1 MTLTSAWIGRGVLR
15 LNYLQ
20 MDMDEAL
27 HANRGLEFTSALIRN
42 DWPAIKEDFTQPHW
56 YPPGHGV
63 LLGTWFSLVGAGVET
78 ARLYSTL
85 CYFIFGVLLWL
96 SMREVVPNAHP
107 LLYLV
112 PPLFLVSDAQ
122 HTVYAGLSMLE
133 LPAITLAFVALF
145 FLNRALRKRRLLYHA
160 LAFSFALLCLF
171 TKYNFGLVVIAAFVF
186 CYAMM
191 LWESFRTSRISREV
205 QYILVL
211 WIIFVLVLGIW
222 FVVLG
227 EWRWLVDYANAQPD
241 RYMLWSQANLF
252 YYPRLLWKTSLNWLA
267 IFLSLAGG
275 IVLLKQRRYLPGL
288 TPYLLFFGLSLVMLS
303 LERQNTP
310 RFGMILYPSLWMTAG
325 VSSYLLTAG
334 LRPRWLRNTGYAALL
349 LLLFLAGANNF
360 RLFMSRFFAEHEN
373 ANAGVHQAYDFI
385 ASILD
390 VSKKEQLDVI
400 MFGRTDQ
407 WNGQALGFY
416 LEAQCLQKRHACEI
430 NLSDTWEL
438 RKGWPTQE
446 FPDEIQRQRLEAA
459 LREADYIVNFF
470 EHPEDQAGWELV
482 SERQFAFE
490 RLNKKPAQVWV
501 SIYRPM
507 PGEPRQE

>member
-1 MTLTSAWIGRGVLR
+1 MVFTSAWISRGVLR
-15 LNYLQ
+15 LDYLQ

-27 HANRGLEFTSALIRN
+27 HANRGLEFTTALIRN
-42 DWPAIKEDFTQPHW
+42 DWSAVKENFTKPHW

-63 LLGTWFSLVGAGVET
+63 LLGSWFSLVVAGVET

-85 CYFIFGVLLWL
+85 CYFIFGVLLWF
-96 SMREVVPNAHP
+96 SMWEVVPNAHP

-133 LPAITLAFVALF
+133 LPAIVLAFSALF
-145 FLNRALRKRRLLYHA
+145 FLNRAWRKGRPLDHA
-160 LAFSFALLCLF
+160 VAFSFALLCLF
-171 TKYNFGLVVIAAFVF
+171 TKYNYGLVVSAVFVF
-186 CYAMM
+186 CYAII
-191 LWESFRTSRISREV
+191 LWERFRTSRTSREV

-211 WIIFVLVLGIW
+211 WIIFTLVLGIW
-222 FVVLG
+222 FVALG
-227 EWRWLVDYANAQPD
+227 EWRWLVDYARAQPE
-241 RYMLWSQANLF
+241 RYSIWSQVNLI

-267 IFLSLAGG
+267 ISLSIAGG
-275 IVLLKQRRYLPGL
+275 IVLLKQRRYMPGL
-288 TPYLLFFGLSLVMLS
+288 TPYLLFFGLSLIMLT
-303 LERQNTP
+303 LELQNMP

-325 VSSYLLTAG
+325 VSSYLLTTG
-334 LRPRWLRNTGYAALL
+334 LRSQWWRNMSYAVLL

-360 RLFMSRFFAEHEN
+360 RLFMSRLFAEHEN
-373 ANAGVHQAYDFI
+373 ANAGVHEAYDFI
-385 ASILD
+385 TSVLD
-390 VSKKEQLDVI
+390 ISKNEQLDVVMI
-400 MFGRTDQ
+400 GRTDQ

-416 LEAQCLQKRHACEI
+416 LESECLRKGYACDM

-446 FPDEIQRQRLEAA
+446 LPEEVQRQRLDEA
-459 LREADYIVNFF
+459 LREAEYLVNFF

-482 SERQFAFE
+482 SERQFTFE

-507 PGEPRQE
+507 PGEPSQE

>member
-1 MTLTSAWIGRGVLR
+1 
-15 LNYLQ
+15 
-20 MDMDEAL
+20 
-27 HANRGLEFTSALIRN
+27 
-42 DWPAIKEDFTQPHW
+42 
-56 YPPGHGV
+56 
-63 LLGTWFSLVGAGVET
+63 
-78 ARLYSTL
+78 
-85 CYFIFGVLLWL
+85 
-96 SMREVVPNAHP
+96 
-107 LLYLV
+107 
-112 PPLFLVSDAQ
+112 
-122 HTVYAGLSMLE
+122 
-133 LPAITLAFVALF
+133 
-145 FLNRALRKRRLLYHA
+145 
-160 LAFSFALLCLF
+160 
-171 TKYNFGLVVIAAFVF
+171 
-186 CYAMM
+186 
-191 LWESFRTSRISREV
+191 
-205 QYILVL
+205 
-211 WIIFVLVLGIW
+211 VLVLGIW

-227 EWRWLVDYANAQPD
+227 EWRRLVDYANAQPD

-416 LEAQCLQKRHACEI
+416 LEAQCLQKGHACEI

-446 FPDEIQRQRLEAA
+446 FPDEVQRQRLEAA

-507 PGEPRQE
+507 PEKPEQD